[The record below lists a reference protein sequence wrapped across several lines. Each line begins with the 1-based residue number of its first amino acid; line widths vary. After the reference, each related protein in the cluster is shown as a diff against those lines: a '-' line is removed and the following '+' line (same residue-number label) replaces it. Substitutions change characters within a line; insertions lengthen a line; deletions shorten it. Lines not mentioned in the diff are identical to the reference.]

1 MSSILPLRNPLA
13 AALLL
18 AISCPVHAELALQ
31 RTNLDPI
38 EVHAPWPGYATE
50 RIRTATKT
58 DTPLLDIPQ
67 SISVISQELI
77 RDQAM
82 QGMADVVRYIPGI
95 GMAQG
100 EGNRDTP
107 IFRGNA
113 STSDMF
119 IDGMRDDVQYYRDLY
134 NIERIEALKGPNAM
148 IFGRGGSGGLLNRVS
163 KIADWDDQRSVS
175 LQVGSWNRR
184 RVSADIDQSV
194 TPNAAFRITAMY
206 EDSESFRDGYEAE
219 RYGFNPTLSLRAGE
233 ATVLT
238 FGYERFHDE
247 RVADRGIP
255 SWQGKPVDV
264 APSTF
269 FGDPAQS
276 PTWAT
281 VDAFSA
287 WLDHDFGNGVHLRN
301 STRFADYDK
310 FYQNVFPG
318 AVSADGSEVAVAA
331 YSNATQ
337 RTNLFNQTD
346 LTFKWQSG
354 AIEHTL
360 LAGMELGRQH
370 TDNFRRTGYFGGAG
384 STDTSIMVPVGDPRT
399 RVPVEFR
406 QKATDADNHGVA
418 KVAALYAQ
426 DQIELSPHWQAIVGV
441 RYDDFKVD
449 FRNNRNG
456 ERFSSSDQLFSPR
469 AGLIYKPVDNMS
481 LYGSYSVA
489 HVPRAGDQLNSLNLS
504 SEALDPEQYTNRE
517 IGAKWDLHPGFALT
531 AAVYRLDRRNI
542 AVANPDYDPVTNPDV
557 SQSLLVDGQRVE
569 GVEIGISGQLTEAW
583 SMMGG
588 YAWQDGEVTRALS
601 PSIPA
606 GTRLPQ
612 VPRHSASLWNRYDFS
627 PMWGVGLGAIYRS
640 EIYTSTS
647 NKVRLS
653 GFTRYDAALY
663 LTLNERVQMQVNV
676 ENLFNKAY
684 FASAHNDNNI
694 SPGSPRAGFLSV
706 NLAF

>member
-1 MSSILPLRNPLA
+1 MLSTLPLRNPLA

-18 AISCPVHAELALQ
+18 AISFPVHAELALQ
-31 RTNLDPI
+31 RTNLDPV
-38 EVHAPWPGYATE
+38 EVHAPWPGYASE
-50 RIRTATKT
+50 RSRTATKT
-58 DTPLLDIPQ
+58 DTLLLDIPQ

-107 IFRGNA
+107 IFRGSA

-119 IDGMRDDVQYYRDLY
+119 IDGMRDDVQYFRDLY
-134 NIERIEALKGPNAM
+134 NIHRVEAMKGPNAM

-175 LQVGSWNRR
+175 LQLGSWDRR

-194 TPNAAFRITAMY
+194 NPNAALRVTSMY
-206 EDSESFRDGYEAE
+206 EDSKSFRDGYKAE

-233 ATVLT
+233 ATVMT

-247 RVADRGIP
+247 RVADRGVP
-255 SWQGKPVDV
+255 SWQGKPVAVD
-264 APSTF
+264 PSTF

-281 VDAFSA
+281 VDAFSV

-310 FYQNVFPG
+310 FYQNVFSA
-318 AVSADGSEVAVAA
+318 AVSADGSDVALAA

-360 LAGMELGRQH
+360 LTGMELGRQR

-384 STDTSIMVPVGDPRT
+384 STNTSIMVPVSHPRT

-418 KVAALYAQ
+418 NVAALYVQ
-426 DQIELSPHWQAIVGV
+426 DQIQLSQQWQAILGV

-456 ERFSSSDQLFSPR
+456 DRFSSSDKLFSPR
-469 AGLIYKPVDNMS
+469 AGLVYKPVDNMS

-489 HVPRAGDQLNSLNLS
+489 HVPRAGDQLNSLNLDS
-504 SEALDPEQYTNRE
+504 QALDPEQFSNRE
-517 IGAKWDLHPGFALT
+517 IGAKWDLHPGLALT
-531 AAVYRLDRRNI
+531 AAAYRLDRRNI

-557 SQSLLVDGQRVE
+557 AQSLLVDGQRVD
-569 GVEIGISGQLTEAW
+569 GIEIGISGQLTEAW
-583 SMMGG
+583 SVMGG
-588 YAWQDGEVTRALS
+588 YAWQDGKVTRALS

-606 GTRLPQ
+606 GTRMAQ
-612 VPRHSASLWNRYDFS
+612 VPKHSASLWNRYDFS
-627 PMWGVGLGAIYRS
+627 QRWGVGLGAIYRG
-640 EIYTSTS
+640 EIYASTS

-663 LTLNERVQMQVNV
+663 LTLNEWVQMQLNV
-676 ENLFNKAY
+676 ENLFDKTY

-694 SPGSPRAGFLSV
+694 SPGSPRAGYLSV

>member
-18 AISCPVHAELALQ
+18 AISCPAHAELALQ

-107 IFRGNA
+107 IFRGSA

-119 IDGMRDDVQYYRDLY
+119 IDGMRDDVQYFRDLY
-134 NIERIEALKGPNAM
+134 NIERVEALKGPNAM

-184 RVSADIDQSV
+184 RISADIDQSV
-194 TPNAAFRITAMY
+194 NPNAAFRVTAMY

-219 RYGFNPTLSLRAGE
+219 RYGFNPTLSLRAGD
-233 ATVLT
+233 ATVMT

-255 SWQGKPVDV
+255 SWGGKPVDV
-264 APSTF
+264 DPSTF

-318 AVSADGSEVAVAA
+318 AVSADGSEVALAA

-360 LAGMELGRQH
+360 LAGMELGRQR

-384 STDTSIMVPVGDPRT
+384 STTTSIMVPVSDPRT

-418 KVAALYAQ
+418 KVAAVYVQ
-426 DQIELSPHWQAIVGV
+426 DQIQLTQRWQAILGV

-469 AGLIYKPVDNMS
+469 AGLVYKPVDNMS

-504 SEALDPEQYTNRE
+504 IQALDPEQYTNRE

-531 AAVYRLDRRNI
+531 AAAYRLDRRNI

-557 SQSLLVDGQRVE
+557 PQSLLVDGQRVD

-606 GTRLPQ
+606 GTRMPQ

-627 PMWGVGLGAIYRS
+627 PMWGVGLGAIYRG

-663 LTLNERVQMQVNV
+663 LTLNERVQMQLNV
-676 ENLFNKAY
+676 ENLSNKAY

-694 SPGSPRAGFLSV
+694 SPGSPRAGYVSV